1 MATNGVAVMGNEVTP
16 VSVIGDA
23 HSGVGSHMF
32 DANDVPNVSEV
43 AKSADTRVV
52 WVQPATLVYTT
63 LVVHTCDSIM
73 CRLFAHNNGYPK
85 NLWTVLG
92 FVFGIWAI
100 AVLIL
105 LPRRKKT

>member
-1 MATNGVAVMGNEVTP
+1 VPWDALLGYFTGLRLLGPPLAPLTLLYTVL
-16 VSVIGDA
+16 VI
-23 HSGVGSHMF
+23 HI
-32 DANDVPNVSEV
+32 
-43 AKSADTRVV
+43 
-52 WVQPATLVYTT
+52 
-63 LVVHTCDSIM
+63 CDSIM

-105 LPRRKKT
+105 LPRRTKT

>member
-1 MATNGVAVMGNEVTP
+1 METEMSWDLVLGYFTGLHLLAPQMDP
-16 VSVIGDA
+16 
-23 HSGVGSHMF
+23 M
-32 DANDVPNVSEV
+32 
-43 AKSADTRVV
+43 
-52 WVQPATLVYTT
+52 TLVRTV

-85 NLWTVLG
+85 NLWTLLG

-100 AVLIL
+100 AVLIV